1 MDAAKVIDEL
11 TYRSYR
17 ANRLMDPTIQP
28 ERWAKAYPNVAK
40 LEQRFQAEEVA
51 FELSLPA
58 AGGDAIPF

>member
-17 ANRLMDPTIQP
+17 ANRLMEPAIQP
-28 ERWAKAYPNVAK
+28 ERWATIYPNVAK

-58 AGGDAIPF
+58 TGGDAIPF